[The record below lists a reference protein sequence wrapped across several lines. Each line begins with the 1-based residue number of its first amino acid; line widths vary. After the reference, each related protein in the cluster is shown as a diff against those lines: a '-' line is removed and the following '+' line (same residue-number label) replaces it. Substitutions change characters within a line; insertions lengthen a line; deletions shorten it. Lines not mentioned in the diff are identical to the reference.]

1 MFTGIIS
8 ALGSISNLSLTDDAA
23 VIEISAPFCAS
34 IAAGDS
40 VSVNGVCLT
49 AINITDDTFSADV
62 MGQTLKMTTLG
73 KLQAGDKVNL
83 ELAMLP
89 DTRLGGHIVQGHVDA
104 VGEILARTPHP
115 DWEVVRVSLPT
126 SISQYVVARGSITVE
141 GTSLTVSTLGDSWF
155 EVSLIPTTLT
165 HTNLGAKQIGDLVNL
180 ESDILA
186 RHVERLLQK

>member
-49 AINITDDTFSADV
+49 AINITDGTFSADV

-115 DWEVVRVSLPT
+115 DWEVVRISLPK

>member
-23 VIEISAPFCAS
+23 VIEITAPFCAS

-115 DWEVVRVSLPT
+115 DWEVVRISLPK

>member
-73 KLQAGDKVNL
+73 KLQVGDKVNL

>member
-1 MFTGIIS
+1 
-8 ALGSISNLSLTDDAA
+8 
-23 VIEISAPFCAS
+23 
-34 IAAGDS
+34 

-104 VGEILARTPHP
+104 VGEILARTPQP

-141 GTSLTVSTLGDSWF
+141 GTSLTVSTLGDNWF

>member
-62 MGQTLKMTTLG
+62 MGQTLEMTTLG

-115 DWEVVRVSLPT
+115 DWEVVRISLPK

>member
-126 SISQYVVARGSITVE
+126 SISQYVVARGSIAVE

>member
-1 MFTGIIS
+1 
-8 ALGSISNLSLTDDAA
+8 
-23 VIEISAPFCAS
+23 
-34 IAAGDS
+34 
-40 VSVNGVCLT
+40 
-49 AINITDDTFSADV
+49 

>member
-165 HTNLGAKQIGDLVNL
+165 HTNLGAKTIGDLVNL

>member
-73 KLQAGDKVNL
+73 KLQVGDKVNL

-165 HTNLGAKQIGDLVNL
+165 HTNLGAKTIGDLVNL

>member
-8 ALGSISNLSLTDDAA
+8 ALGSISNLSLTNDAA

-115 DWEVVRVSLPT
+115 DWEVVRISLPK

>member
-40 VSVNGVCLT
+40 VSVNGVLLT
-49 AINITDDTFSADV
+49 AINITADTFSADV
-62 MGQTLKMTTLG
+62 MGQTLEMTTLG

-115 DWEVVRVSLPT
+115 DWEVVRISLPK

>member
-8 ALGSISNLSLTDDAA
+8 ALGSISNLSLTNDAA

>member
-1 MFTGIIS
+1 
-8 ALGSISNLSLTDDAA
+8 
-23 VIEISAPFCAS
+23 
-34 IAAGDS
+34 
-40 VSVNGVCLT
+40 
-49 AINITDDTFSADV
+49 
-62 MGQTLKMTTLG
+62 
-73 KLQAGDKVNL
+73 
-83 ELAMLP
+83 
-89 DTRLGGHIVQGHVDA
+89 
-104 VGEILARTPHP
+104 
-115 DWEVVRVSLPT
+115 VVRVSLPT

>member
-115 DWEVVRVSLPT
+115 DWEVVRISLPK

>member
-34 IAAGDS
+34 ISAGDS

-115 DWEVVRVSLPT
+115 DWEVVRISLPK

-141 GTSLTVSTLGDSWF
+141 GTSLTVSTLGDIWF